1 MDDSTNSENLET
13 QENAES
19 QETEDSEETK
29 DTSAFSEEVEKS
41 AEKILHAVNK
51 IIDSNDKIRALYK
64 KLRLKAL
71 IRMDDDEEEDE
82 KTLFMQIG
90 KQIITHYSDRPS
102 ISGGLSGLP
111 SMSPGFGMVVS
122 LVGASAV
129 DIVLMLK
136 FEIEMA
142 LCLCLLAG
150 FDIDD
155 ERSRLLA
162 YTLATASSKDILS
175 NDEKSLPSL
184 SVVRSA
190 FWDYSVRQLS
200 KHIIKNIARI
210 LCFGFSKG
218 LANAI
223 PFVGIAVGASFNNVM
238 TKRTGLCC
246 LDALWLRRHLSATYG
261 ADDPNDDIVYDAE
274 ILDSDEV

>member
-1 MDDSTNSENLET
+1 MNDSTNCEDLET
-13 QENAES
+13 QESTES
-19 QETEDSEETK
+19 QETENSEDTKET
-29 DTSAFSEEVEKS
+29 SPFSEEVEKS
-41 AEKILHAVNK
+41 AEKVLHAVNK
-51 IIDSNDKIRALYK
+51 IIDSNDKIRAVYK
-64 KLRLKAL
+64 KLKLKAL
-71 IRMDDDEEEDE
+71 IKMDDDEEEDE
-82 KTLFMQIG
+82 KTVFMQIG
-90 KQIITHYSDRPS
+90 KQIITHYSDRAS

-111 SMSPGFGMVVS
+111 SMIPGFGMVIS
-122 LVGASAV
+122 LVGSSAV

-175 NDEKSLPSL
+175 NEEKALPSL

-210 LCFGFSKG
+210 LVFGFSKG
-218 LANAI
+218 LTNAI
-223 PFVGIAVGASFNNVM
+223 PFVGIAVGASFNKVM

-246 LDALWLRRHLSATYG
+246 LDALWLRRHLAT
-261 ADDPNDDIVYDAE
+261 ASHSDDPNDDIVYDAE
-274 ILDSDEV
+274 ILD